1 MDLTLLAY
9 FIIIFAENLPEG
21 KELEEDYV
29 LQLLPIQIFSIA
41 TAQALYSAVNV
52 SGSKTGFV
60 SQFAQPSLK

>member
-29 LQLLPIQIFSIA
+29 LQLLPIQIFSMA

-52 SGSKTGFV
+52 FGPKTGFV